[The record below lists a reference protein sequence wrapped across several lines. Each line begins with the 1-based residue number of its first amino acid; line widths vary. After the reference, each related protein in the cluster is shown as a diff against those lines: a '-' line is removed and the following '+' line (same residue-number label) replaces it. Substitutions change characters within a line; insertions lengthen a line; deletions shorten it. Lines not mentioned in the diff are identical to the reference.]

1 MHETEGTG
9 RLLLA
14 KPKSINNLT
23 TEKEMKDVVLRMD
36 DSAFETVL
44 NFIKLCPCVEVVSEY
59 SYEEVRKDVDICIEK
74 AIFELKENGVFR
86 KPSDYTYIMQVI
98 NSKKVKDAPFF
109 LTPDMFRLYLKE
121 IGVQPLPGRS
131 TIYDTI
137 QIMDS
142 EYPHWTFIDPKIDEV
157 ETLRRNNVARQF
169 LSTVGRLQ
177 RGFSDRISDKG

>member
-1 MHETEGTG
+1 
-9 RLLLA
+9 
-14 KPKSINNLT
+14 
-23 TEKEMKDVVLRMD
+23 MKDVVLRMD

-157 ETLRRNNVARQF
+157 ETLRRNNVRTGFRTMAKN
-169 LSTVGRLQ
+169 VGRSFGQ
-177 RGFSDRISDKG
+177 SYSCYCGA